1 MPSSKSPPEMLRFSR
16 SMAATNSVIVMRR
29 AASRAGSTITC
40 ISCSRPAKTI
50 IWPTPSTRSNSGLM
64 KSSLKVSRVV
74 TSSGSSTSAS
84 GSLIST
90 NQAMALDWAPTLWM
104 TGRRASSG

>member
-1 MPSSKSPPEMLRFSR
+1 MLRFSR
-16 SMAATNSVIVMRR
+16 SMAAMNSVMVIRR
-29 AASRAGSTITC
+29 AASLAGSTITC

-64 KSSLKVSRVV
+64 KSSVKVSSVG
-74 TSSGSSTSAS
+74 TSIGSSTSAS

-90 NQAMALDWAPTLWM
+90 NQAMALESAPTFWM
-104 TGRRASSG
+104 IGFSASSG